1 MAADYPTSL
10 PTEIWLRI
18 IEHVPEVRTL
28 NNLRRVSSRLYAIAT
43 PAAFTNLDL
52 PDTQK
57 GLQALRE
64 ISQTPIISRAV
75 RKLKLVF
82 IGPRD
87 DHSRWIRGGT

>member
-1 MAADYPTSL
+1 MSADYTVSL

-52 PDTQK
+52 PDTER

-64 ISQTPIISRAV
+64 IGQTPIISRAV
-75 RKLKLVF
+75 KTLKLVF
-82 IGPRD
+82 VGPRD
-87 DHSRWIRGGT
+87 DHLRWIRGGT